1 MKIGIVCYP
10 TYGGSGVVAT
20 ELGKFLANKGHEV
33 HFICYHV
40 PVRLESWPDYQ
51 RIIFH
56 PVEVVS
62 YPLFKFPPYTLALA
76 AKIIEVIQKYGLEI
90 IHVHYT
96 VPHTMAAYL
105 ALKALNDYPAKIIT
119 TLHGTDISLVGMD
132 PSYKSIT
139 RFGLEASHGVT
150 AVSHYLADITRQEF
164 EFTRPIQVIHNFVD
178 SGKFAKARSLAGRKK
193 YAPGG
198 EKIITHIS
206 NFRMIKRIPDV
217 LESFQIIQQK
227 VPSVLLMVGDG
238 PEAQTS
244 VKLAREMGLA
254 QKVHFLKFV
263 DSVQKILNISDLF
276 LLPSEIES
284 FGLAAL
290 EAMSCQVP
298 VVAYRVGGLPEVVED
313 GRSGFLVDKGD
324 IEAMSRFGLLIL
336 KNAKLGRRMGERGRY
351 LAVNRFSEQ
360 EKVTEYEQYYQKIWQ
375 ERSE

>member
-20 ELGKFLANKGHEV
+20 ELGKFLARKGHQV
-33 HFICYHV
+33 HFICYHL
-40 PVRLESWPDYQ
+40 PVRLESWPDQ
-51 RIIFH
+51 GITFH
-56 PVEVVS
+56 SVEVVS

-105 ALKALNDYPAKIIT
+105 ALKALKDYPAKIIT
-119 TLHGTDISLVGMD
+119 TLHGTDISLIGMD

-139 RFGLEASHGVT
+139 RFGLETSHGVT
-150 AVSHYLADITRQEF
+150 AVSHYLAEITRQEF
-164 EFTRPIQVIHNFVD
+164 EFSNPIKVIHNFVD
-178 SGKFAKARSLAGRKK
+178 ARKFAKTSIPIIRKK
-193 YAPGG
+193 FAPCD

-217 LESFQIIQQK
+217 LEVFQLIQRR
-227 VPSVLLMVGDG
+227 VPAILLMVGDG
-238 PEAQTS
+238 PETPTS
-244 VKLAREMGLA
+244 MKLAREMGLTA
-254 QKVHFLKFV
+254 KVHFLKFV
-263 DSVQKILNISDLF
+263 NSVQKILNMSDLF
-276 LLPSEIES
+276 LLPSETES

-313 GRSGFLVDKGD
+313 GRSGFLVAKGD
-324 IEAMSRFGLLIL
+324 IEAMARFALLIL
-336 KNAKLGRRMGERGRY
+336 EDKELSQRMGERGRY
-351 LAVNRFSEQ
+351 LAVNRFSEE
-360 EKVTEYEQYYQKIWQ
+360 EKVTEYEQYYQKIWT
-375 ERSE
+375 E

>member
-1 MKIGIVCYP
+1 
-10 TYGGSGVVAT
+10 VAT

-33 HFICYHV
+33 HFISHYL
-40 PVRLESWPDYQ
+40 PVRLESWPNNHQ
-51 RIIFH
+51 GIIFH

-119 TLHGTDISLVGMD
+119 TLHGTDISLIGMD

-139 RFGLEASHGVT
+139 RFGLETSHGVT

-164 EFTRPIQVIHNFVD
+164 EFSRPIQVIHNFVNAREF
-178 SGKFAKARSLAGRKK
+178 SKARSAAGRKK
-193 YAPGG
+193 YAPNG

-217 LESFQIIQQK
+217 LESFQIIQRR

-238 PEAQTS
+238 PETS
-244 VKLAREMGLA
+244 TSMKLAREMGLA
-254 QKVHFLKFV
+254 HKVHFLKFV
-263 DSVQKILNISDLF
+263 SSVQKILNISDLF

-298 VVAYRVGGLPEVVED
+298 VVAYRVGGLPEVIED

-324 IEAMSRFGLLIL
+324 IEAMSRFALLIIE
-336 KNAKLGRRMGERGRY
+336 NAKLGRRMGERGRY

-375 ERSE
+375 E